1 MRILV
6 AGELNP
12 DLVLASLTSSPEQ
25 GREVVAR
32 DFALRLGSSSAICA
46 SGLAKLGN
54 DVAFLGKV
62 GDDVFG
68 RFCVDE
74 LAGAGVDVSLVRT
87 DPLLPTGVTVSISD
101 RDRALV
107 TYPGAMEGLRAD
119 EATDGLLA
127 RFRHLHVSAYFLQRE
142 LKPGLP
148 SLFRR
153 ARALGLTTSLD
164 PGHDPYN
171 EWGDEIRDVYRD
183 TGVLLLNE
191 LELRHTTASA
201 DIEQGL
207 GRLATDST
215 IAVVK
220 LGARGAAA
228 AGAGGVIERT
238 PAMEVSVR
246 DTTGAGDS
254 FNAGFLHA
262 WLRGWSLARALR
274 CGVVCGSLSTRGL
287 GGCEAQPDA
296 TDLRQHLARFEAT
309 AG

>member
-12 DLVLASLTSSPEQ
+12 DLVLTSLTAVPEP

-54 DVAFLGKV
+54 DVAVVGTA

-68 RFCVDE
+68 RFCLEQLTD
-74 LAGAGVDVSLVRT
+74 ARVDVSSVRS
-87 DPLLPTGVTVSISD
+87 DPSLRTGLTVSISD

-107 TYPGAMEGLRAD
+107 TYPGSMEALRAD
-119 EATDGLLA
+119 DVADSLLVQ
-127 RFRHLHVSAYFLQRE
+127 FRHLHVSAYFLQSGLR
-142 LKPGLP
+142 PGLP
-148 SLFRR
+148 GLFSR
-153 ARALGLTTSLD
+153 ARAHGLTTSFD
-164 PGHDPYN
+164 PGHDPYC
-171 EWGDEIRDVYRD
+171 EWGDEIRDVFRD
-183 TGVLLLNE
+183 TSVLFMNEVE
-191 LELRHTTASA
+191 LELTTGSG

-207 GRLATDST
+207 RRLATDST

-220 LGARGAAA
+220 LGACGSAALDA
-228 AGAGGVIERT
+228 SGVIQRV
-238 PAMEVSVR
+238 PAMEVDVL

-262 WLRGWSLARALR
+262 WLRGWNLAKALR

-287 GGCEAQPDA
+287 GGCEAQADA
-296 TDLRQHLARFEAT
+296 MELQECLLRFEAT
-309 AG
+309 AR

>member
-1 MRILV
+1 MRVLV

-12 DLVLASLTSSPEQ
+12 DLVLASLTSTPEP

-32 DFALRLGSSSAICA
+32 EFALRLGSSSAICA

-54 DVAFLGKV
+54 EVAFVGKA
-62 GDDVFG
+62 GDDPFG
-68 RFCVDE
+68 RFCVQE
-74 LAGAGVDVSLVRT
+74 LTAAGVDVEPVRT
-87 DPLLPTGVTVSISD
+87 DPALQTGLTVSITG

-107 TYPGAMEGLRAD
+107 SYPGAMEDLRAD
-119 EATDGLLA
+119 DVRDSVLA
-127 RFRHLHVSAYFLQRE
+127 CFDHLHVSAYFLQRG

-148 SLFRR
+148 GLFRR
-153 ARALGLTTSLD
+153 ARALGIATSFD
-164 PGHDPYN
+164 PGHDPYD
-171 EWGDEIRDVYRD
+171 EWGDEIRDVFRD
-183 TGVLLLNE
+183 TSVLFLNEIE
-191 LELRHTTASA
+191 LELTTGSG

-207 GRLATDST
+207 RQLATDST
-215 IAVVK
+215 LAVVK

-228 AGAGGVIERT
+228 LDASGLIERV
-238 PAMEVSVR
+238 PAMEVDVV

-262 WLRGWSLARALR
+262 WLRDLSLAEALR

-296 TDLRQHLARFEAT
+296 VQLRENLVRFEPAT
-309 AG
+309 

>member
-1 MRILV
+1 MRVLV
-6 AGELNP
+6 VGELNP
-12 DLVLASLTSSPEQ
+12 DLVLAALTAVPEP

-32 DFALRLGSSSAICA
+32 EFAFRLGSSSAICA

-54 DVAFLGKV
+54 DVAFLGTA
-62 GDDVFG
+62 GDDAFG
-68 RFCVDE
+68 RFCVQQ
-74 LAGAGVDVSLVRT
+74 LAAAGVDVSLVRT
-87 DPLLPTGVTVSISD
+87 DPSLQTGLTVSITAQ
-101 RDRALV
+101 DRALV
-107 TYPGAMEGLRAD
+107 SYPGAMEELCAD
-119 EATDGLLA
+119 DVTDSVLA
-127 RFRHLHVSAYFLQRE
+127 SFRHLHVSAYFLQRG

-153 ARALGLTTSLD
+153 ARALGLTTSFD

-171 EWGDEIRDVYRD
+171 EWGDEIRDVFRD
-183 TGVLLLNE
+183 TRLLFLNEIE
-191 LELRHTTASA
+191 LELTTGSG

-207 GRLATDST
+207 GQLTTDST

-228 AGAGGVIERT
+228 LDVSGVIERV
-238 PAMEVSVR
+238 PAMEVDVV

-262 WLRGWSLARALR
+262 WLRDSSLAEALR

-296 TDLRQHLARFEAT
+296 MQLQEHLGRFEA
-309 AG
+309 AP

>member
-12 DLVLASLTSSPEQ
+12 DLVLASLTSAPEP

-68 RFCVDE
+68 RFCVE
-74 LAGAGVDVSLVRT
+74 QLTGAGVDVSLVRT

-119 EATDGLLA
+119 DATDSLLA
-127 RFRHLHVSAYFLQRE
+127 RFRHLHVSAYFLQRG

-148 SLFRR
+148 SLFGR
-153 ARALGLTTSLD
+153 ARAFGLTTSLD

-171 EWGDEIRDVYRD
+171 EWGDEIRDVFRD
-183 TGVLLLNE
+183 TSVLFLNE
-191 LELRHTTASA
+191 LELRHATASG
-201 DIEQGL
+201 DVEQGL

-215 IAVVK
+215 MAVVK

-228 AGAGGVIERT
+228 TDASGVIERT
-238 PAMEVSVR
+238 PAMEVGVR

-296 TDLRQHLARFEAT
+296 TDLREHLVRFEET

>member
-74 LAGAGVDVSLVRT
+74 LAGAGVDVSLVRA

-183 TGVLLLNE
+183 TSVLLLNE

>member
-1 MRILV
+1 MRVLV

-12 DLVLASLTSSPEQ
+12 DIVLASLTSAPEP

-54 DVAFLGKV
+54 DVALAGTA

-68 RFCVDE
+68 RFCLE
-74 LAGAGVDVSLVRT
+74 QLADSGVDVSSVHS
-87 DPLLPTGVTVSISD
+87 DPTLQTGLTVSISD

-107 TYPGAMEGLRAD
+107 TYPGSMEALRAD
-119 EATDGLLA
+119 EVSDSLLVQ
-127 RFRHLHVSAYFLQRE
+127 FRHLHVSAYFLQKG

-148 SLFRR
+148 GLFRR
-153 ARALGLTTSLD
+153 ARALGLTTSFD
-164 PGHDPYN
+164 PGHDPYCQ
-171 EWGDEIRDVYRD
+171 WDSEIRDVFRD
-183 TGVLLLNE
+183 TSVLLMNE
-191 LELRHTTASA
+191 VELGLTTASG
-201 DIEQGL
+201 DVEQGL
-207 GRLATDST
+207 DRLANDST

-228 AGAGGVIERT
+228 LDTSGVIQRT
-238 PAMEVSVR
+238 PAVEVDAI

-262 WLRGWSLARALR
+262 WLRGWSLAKALR

-296 TDLRQHLARFEAT
+296 AEMQEQLLRLET
-309 AG
+309 AAL